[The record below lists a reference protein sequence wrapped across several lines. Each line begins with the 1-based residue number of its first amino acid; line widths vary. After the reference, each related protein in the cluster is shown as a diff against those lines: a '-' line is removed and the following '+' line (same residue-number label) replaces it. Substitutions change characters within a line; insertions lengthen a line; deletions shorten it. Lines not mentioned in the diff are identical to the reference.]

1 MTHIFR
7 AKSASGAHG
16 VSAGSYGLHSNS
28 LLLGASLLKLGPMV
42 PIGQGCSA
50 LGDAM
55 SLSFALRAAA
65 SVVPQVGSVPAV
77 QPKLEPARTP
87 AGMNTPSD
95 LITLD
100 APRMDFGGMLQAP
113 SQFADDTG
121 YGALARTA
129 LAPIV
134 VQHWAGPAD
143 DAVSDLMARNL
154 SGASAVERMGGL
166 GAALL
171 GRVAAQPVA
180 YAQTAVNLNAPV
192 NKAQLSLAVAQATD
206 HLFRAPS
213 ERVALS
219 ITTQSGATVRVV
231 MTAQQSDA
239 AQQGLATQI
248 EVDGALSQAERSAI
262 QTLAAGFE
270 KAVQGLLDGEAT
282 LDLSGLSAFDAQ
294 SIRSVDLSAQ
304 VYRVNAKG
312 LREKALD
319 ASFHADATHRDISL
333 KGVEGEARIS
343 VDLSQSAVW
352 GNAQQ
357 KAKAL
362 EKTLGR
368 IDQAAQ
374 RGRVDDKLAQL
385 FKSAMQAMHNS
396 YGTRDAQALEAPDAA
411 APKTINLRTHTA
423 AWSEADTS
431 LLSGLADF
439 DASLVATSKA
449 TNPRRAQEVDRFSY
463 TVAQTTRITGSDASD
478 RGVTQ
483 TQTRHL
489 SAAFHRSLLPDLPLK
504 LDSSNASQNYTYT
517 QVDDHA
523 ASETSLLFRNHA
535 MLAATLKQSMDQST
549 HTQRYEMG
557 KLIDERTVPTHA
569 SRQLNLLPLLQDAT
583 HAQRTRT
590 QERQQL
596 LAHVHALVL
605 ADASEPWEA
614 VAN

>member
-1 MTHIFR
+1 
-7 AKSASGAHG
+7 
-16 VSAGSYGLHSNS
+16 
-28 LLLGASLLKLGPMV
+28 
-42 PIGQGCSA
+42 
-50 LGDAM
+50 M
-55 SLSFALRAAA
+55 SLSFALRAASSA
-65 SVVPQVGSVPAV
+65 VPYMWSLPGL
-77 QPKLEPARTP
+77 QPKLEAVRAQTP
-87 AGMNTPSD
+87 VPPEMNTPL

-100 APRMDFGGMLQAP
+100 APSMDFGGMLQAP
-113 SQFADDTG
+113 SQFADGAT

-129 LAPIV
+129 LAPSV
-134 VQHWAGPAD
+134 LQHWAGPAD
-143 DAVSDLMARNL
+143 DAVSSRMARNL
-154 SGASAVERMGGL
+154 SGTSAAERMAGL

-192 NKAQLSLAVAQATD
+192 NKAQLPVAVAQATD
-206 HLFRAPS
+206 QLFRAPS

-231 MTAQQSDA
+231 MTGQQGDA
-239 AQQGLATQI
+239 TQQGLATQI
-248 EVDGALSQAERSAI
+248 EVDGALTQSERSAI

-270 KAVQGLLDGEAT
+270 KAVQGLLGGDTA
-282 LDLSGLSAFDAQ
+282 LDLSGLSAFDVQ

-312 LREKALD
+312 LREKALE
-319 ASFHADATHRDISL
+319 ASFHADATHRDLTL
-333 KGVEGEARIS
+333 KGVDGEARVA

-362 EKTLGR
+362 DKTLGR

-385 FKSAMQAMHNS
+385 FKSAMLAMHNS
-396 YGTRDAQALEAPDAA
+396 YGTRDSQAPEAPDAA
-411 APKTINLRTHTA
+411 APKTINLRTNPA
-423 AWSEADTS
+423 AWSDTDTS
-431 LLSGLADF
+431 LLSGLADY
-439 DASLVATSKA
+439 DATLVATSKA
-449 TNPRRAQEVDRFSY
+449 TNPRRAQEVDHFSY

-483 TQTRHL
+483 TQTSHL
-489 SAAFHRSLLPDLPLK
+489 SAAYHRSLLPDLPLK

-517 QVDDHA
+517 QIDAHSVSE
-523 ASETSLLFRNHA
+523 ASLQYRNHA
-535 MLAATLKQSMDQST
+535 LLAATVKQSMEQST

-557 KLIDERTVPTHA
+557 KLVDERTVPNHA
-569 SRQLNLLPLLQDAT
+569 SRQVDLLPLLTQLQDAT
-583 HAQRTRT
+583 SAQLTSK

-596 LAHVHALVL
+596 LAHVHGLVL
-605 ADASEPWEA
+605 ADASEPWDA
-614 VAN
+614 VPG

>member
-1 MTHIFR
+1 
-7 AKSASGAHG
+7 
-16 VSAGSYGLHSNS
+16 
-28 LLLGASLLKLGPMV
+28 MV

-65 SVVPQVGSVPAV
+65 SVVPQVWSVPAV

-129 LAPIV
+129 LAPSV
-134 VQHWAGPAD
+134 LQHWAGPAD

-154 SGASAVERMGGL
+154 SGTSAAERMGGL

-192 NKAQLSLAVAQATD
+192 NKAQLPVAVAQATD
-206 HLFRAPS
+206 QLFRAPS

-248 EVDGALSQAERSAI
+248 EVEGVLSQSERSAI

-294 SIRSVDLSAQ
+294 SIRSVDLSVQ

-396 YGTRDAQALEAPDAA
+396 YGTRDSQALEVPDAA
-411 APKTINLRTHTA
+411 APKTINLRTNPA
-423 AWSEADTS
+423 AWGDTDTS

-439 DASLVATSKA
+439 DASLVAKSKA

-517 QVDDHA
+517 QVDDYA
-523 ASETSLLFRNHA
+523 ASETSLLYRNHA
-535 MLAATLKQSMDQST
+535 MLSATVKQSMDQST

-569 SRQLNLLPLLQDAT
+569 SRQLDLLPLLTQLQDVPPT
-583 HAQRTRT
+583 QRTST

-596 LAHVHALVL
+596 LAHVHGLVL
-605 ADASEPWEA
+605 ADANDPWDA
-614 VAN
+614 VAG